1 MSSYLPGDTISRRK
15 GLVKHQG
22 VALGDGRVLHNI
34 PGRGEHISTEAEFS
48 LGRKVSVVQRSRAER
63 EHALSS
69 AASWRASRRYSLFTN
84 NCEHTV
90 NRASSGRAKSPQLR
104 GWVAG
109 VGLAGAAIVLT
120 RHPGLAAAGFALG
133 KKWGNRSGKR

>member
-15 GLVKHQG
+15 GLVMHQG

-34 PGRGEHISTEAEFS
+34 PGRGEHISSEAEFS
-48 LGRKVSVVQRSRAER
+48 RGRKISVLKRSRAER
-63 EHALSS
+63 EQALAS
-69 AASWRASRRYSLFTN
+69 AASWRASRGYSLFTN

-90 NRASSGRAKSPQLR
+90 NRASTGRAKSPQLR

-133 KKWGNRSGKR
+133 KRLGKRWS